1 MIQNQ
6 ELTSF
11 FVLVLIIV
19 FYFFQVFQKTKLLYL
34 FRSAHYHFANIL
46 FLYNKEDLNVHG
58 KINYFNYFYIFFFT
72 LINVVIIVYIESFV
86 FEGFINSKGMSTEL
100 SLSFLSINSLIFLML
115 LVRFLLIK
123 YILEK
128 FLSYRLKFIFF
139 KNYIVSIIIGLLL
152 FIIFVFY
159 NLNSFFTIDYLKN
172 TFIILIGLH
181 FIFQAK
187 NYLSL
192 IIKCTSKEVMYFILY
207 LCAFKLAP
215 WLWLYQ
221 DLFPT

>member
-46 FLYNKEDLNVHG
+46 FLYNKENLNVHG

-215 WLWLYQ
+215 WLWIYQ

>member
-215 WLWLYQ
+215 WLWIYQ

>member
-11 FVLVLIIV
+11 FVLALIIV
-19 FYFFQVFQKTKLLYL
+19 FYLLQVFQKTKLLYL

-192 IIKCTSKEVMYFILY
+192 IIKCTPKEVMYFILY

-215 WLWLYQ
+215 WLWIYQ

>member
-46 FLYNKEDLNVHG
+46 FLYNKEGLNVHG

-139 KNYIVSIIIGLLL
+139 KNYIVNIIIGLLL

-215 WLWLYQ
+215 WLWIYQ